1 MLILT
6 EENDDNRKGKEK
18 KCNMLLEFSG
28 WSLTTWICGARWS
41 LRQIFAFCSRIFN
54 DLKKQGGTKVKKLK
68 KKKSLVFLL
77 SGAVT
82 HGTLVNIQKGSTLA
96 SVGTGAEVQCVTS
109 PSLVSTVRTRMLL
122 FTWASEVLVS
132 RLVSTG
138 KWTEG
143 QEGALKQKFK
153 NEIRFLCFRYKAT
166 EMVDFSGSIFS

>member
-68 KKKSLVFLL
+68 KKKISGVFVVRCSDPRYTCKHTEGFNTGLCWYWGR
-77 SGAVT
+77 GAVCYLSISGL
-82 HGTLVNIQKGSTLA
+82 HCSNQDAPLHMSLRGFGVQI
-96 SVGTGAEVQCVTS
+96 SVYREEDRGTGRC
-109 PSLVSTVRTRMLL
+109 
-122 FTWASEVLVS
+122 
-132 RLVSTG
+132 
-138 KWTEG
+138 
-143 QEGALKQKFK
+143 FK
-153 NEIRFLCFRYKAT
+153 TKI
-166 EMVDFSGSIFS
+166 